1 MKAQLGRRKA
11 LQQQAADAEPERV
24 ATGEQHRRAARRQ
37 SSSKGA
43 IDLLGPIAGQELGAG
58 APRRDAAG
66 SLLLLPPR
74 AKLRQQT
81 LGGKQQLG
89 SAHQGEA
96 GERQGGQATG
106 IGADYV
112 QHGLLSQGAPRSLQ
126 P

>member
-1 MKAQLGRRKA
+1 VKAQLGRRKA
-11 LQQQAADAEPERV
+11 LQQQAADTKPKRV

-37 SSSKGA
+37 GLLQRA
-43 IDLLGPIAGQELGAG
+43 ENLLGPIAGQELGAG

-66 SLLLLPPR
+66 SLLILPPR
-74 AKLRQQT
+74 SKLRQQT

-112 QHGLLSQGAPRSLQ
+112 QHGLLSQGAPL
-126 P
+126 